1 MATEDAINQAT
12 EAKRRSDEL
21 ILRIH
26 DVGDAASAQ
35 NTGPLRQH
43 EVTHLPGSSYSI
55 L

>member
-1 MATEDAINQAT
+1 MATEDAINQAA

-26 DVGDAASAQ
+26 DVGGDAASAQ

-43 EVTHLPGSSYSI
+43 EVRQLPRSSSV